1 MGGIMQ
7 PALTDRLRRIRA
19 SRGGDAGFSILLV
32 ALLLTVFMVV
42 TAIVVDLGNA
52 RQQKREAQSAADAG
66 ALAGAQDLY
75 ASPHVPSG
83 CSDANCSAAYY
94 TFNSAQI
101 VPSSAANLLSSRG
114 SCTQETVVSGET
126 CYQYTING
134 TTVDVKSP
142 YFFNGTADSTMV
154 HVRVCWNAPTTF
166 ARVIGTNNVNVCGAA
181 TAQNTGSGGGSGGST
196 TPVADCITED
206 NFADSNDNPQIYVF
220 NPGDYPDTTHV
231 IDFSKGNA
239 IPKNHT
245 DLVALFDGHG
255 TAIDLSSIVFKAP
268 TTVSGPLGQNATL
281 SQVTP
286 NSNHGPESSNAVGQG
301 YVVQTLDNANK
312 VQTYV
317 AGSTRV
323 LISYQLPDDSHLKV
337 GGKNFVYTA
346 TLHVNDTENAGA
358 SPPVRCGNADWTFT
372 HDGKNL
378 TSGGSTCGENSFF
391 GFPTEPINGQVVA
404 GTTVVKAF
412 YVDESVIQNHDI
424 SDVYWNTHNGVD
436 GGYTLT
442 ASDGAHSKD
451 KFNTTIG
458 WKVPST
464 LANGNYKIYLKAYD
478 TDNNKAGNDCGVG
491 TWTITV
497 TGGTSGSVNLI
508 E

>member
-1 MGGIMQ
+1 
-7 PALTDRLRRIRA
+7 
-19 SRGGDAGFSILLV
+19 
-32 ALLLTVFMVV
+32 
-42 TAIVVDLGNA
+42 
-52 RQQKREAQSAADAG
+52 
-66 ALAGAQDLY
+66 
-75 ASPHVPSG
+75 
-83 CSDANCSAAYY
+83 
-94 TFNSAQI
+94 
-101 VPSSAANLLSSRG
+101 
-114 SCTQETVVSGET
+114 
-126 CYQYTING
+126 
-134 TTVDVKSP
+134 
-142 YFFNGTADSTMV
+142 
-154 HVRVCWNAPTTF
+154 
-166 ARVIGTNNVNVCGAA
+166 
-181 TAQNTGSGGGSGGST
+181 
-196 TPVADCITED
+196 
-206 NFADSNDNPQIYVF
+206 
-220 NPGDYPDTTHV
+220 
-231 IDFSKGNA
+231 
-239 IPKNHT
+239 
-245 DLVALFDGHG
+245 
-255 TAIDLSSIVFKAP
+255 
-268 TTVSGPLGQNATL
+268 
-281 SQVTP
+281 
-286 NSNHGPESSNAVGQG
+286 
-301 YVVQTLDNANK
+301 
-312 VQTYV
+312 
-317 AGSTRV
+317 V
-323 LISYQLPDDSHLKV
+323 LISYQLPDDAHLKV

-424 SDVYWNTHNGVD
+424 SDVYWNTQPANFGIDFNYTNIGTGVTTHIAQSVNNGVD